1 MLYDFSVFIIIVT
14 SAELVVIISGNISK
28 KGKIVLECP
37 IENSYSYFN
46 YVVE

>member
-1 MLYDFSVFIIIVT
+1 MLCDFSVFVTIMT

-28 KGKIVLECP
+28 KGRIILECT

-46 YVVE
+46 SVVE